1 MRVPPLVVV
10 TAALSFK
17 LWLWWRTA
25 PAEVHHI
32 ICIVALW
39 LLVAIMAAIW
49 MERTEPKPVGEP
61 FCSDRDQRR
70 IDYDFE
76 YCEFKQRNAFGASRL
91 KEDDI
96 G

>member
-10 TAALSFK
+10 TVALAFK
-17 LWLWWRTA
+17 IWLWWRTA

-32 ICIVALW
+32 ICFVALW
-39 LLVAIMAAIW
+39 FLVAVMAAIW
-49 MERTEPKPVGEP
+49 MERTEKSRPAELY
-61 FCSDRDQRR
+61 CSDWSSERSEKGVECQ
-70 IDYDFE
+70 
-76 YCEFKQRNAFGASRL
+76 FKLRNAFGASRL

>member
-10 TAALSFK
+10 TAALAFK

-39 LLVAIMAAIW
+39 LLVAVMAAIW
-49 MERTEPKPVGEP
+49 MERTESKPVGEP
-61 FCSDRDQRR
+61 FCSDREQRR

-76 YCEFKQRNAFGASRL
+76 YCEYKLRRAFGASRPH
-91 KEDDI
+91 EATS
-96 G
+96 

>member
-10 TAALSFK
+10 TAGLAFK

-25 PAEVHHI
+25 PLFVHHI

-39 LLVAIMAAIW
+39 FFVAIMASIW
-49 MERTEPKPVGEP
+49 MQRTEPKQVHEP
-61 FCSDRDQRR
+61 FCADRSQRR

-76 YCEFKQRNAFGASRL
+76 YCEFKQRSAFGALRPH
-91 KEDDI
+91 EATN
-96 G
+96 